1 MGGVGWAHDGVM
13 PDPHLSQPIP
23 APLLSM
29 ASTAEAVAFSVLASA
44 LPDAGAAPDGP
55 PEWIKLTPLGKVQ
68 GRDGRGPY
76 DFGDAARAA
85 AVVAASNAY
94 AGTVDPLIDYDHAFD
109 LAAARGLGNAPAA
122 GWIKELQA
130 RADGIY
136 ARVDW
141 TAAGAAKLKS
151 REYRYVS
158 PTFHHAADGTVLR
171 ILRAAL
177 TNHPNLYLPA
187 LASAGTHQ
195 EHCMD
200 PTLTALLAAL
210 GMPATTDVN
219 GAIARV
225 HGLVA
230 TSASARAD
238 LDRIATAA
246 GLAAGAAPT
255 AIAAAVSAEP
265 DPKAWVPMATYTAAA
280 SALTELQGKTVEQE
294 AVAAIEK
301 AMGEGKVPPVMRDH
315 YLKVYRFDPAGWPA
329 MASVMPVIVPPNKTA
344 GGPNGKPPGK
354 TDDGLDDGEKAV
366 FAMLG
371 VDPAAAAK
379 TKAELGW

>member
-136 ARVDW
+136 ARVDGPPP
-141 TAAGAAKLKS
+141 ARPSSRAGN
-151 REYRYVS
+151 
-158 PTFHHAADGTVLR
+158 T
-171 ILRAAL
+171 
-177 TNHPNLYLPA
+177 
-187 LASAGTHQ
+187 
-195 EHCMD
+195 
-200 PTLTALLAAL
+200 
-210 GMPATTDVN
+210 
-219 GAIARV
+219 
-225 HGLVA
+225 A
-230 TSASARAD
+230 TSARPFITRRTGPCCASC
-238 LDRIATAA
+238 
-246 GLAAGAAPT
+246 AP
-255 AIAAAVSAEP
+255 
-265 DPKAWVPMATYTAAA
+265 
-280 SALTELQGKTVEQE
+280 
-294 AVAAIEK
+294 
-301 AMGEGKVPPVMRDH
+301 R
-315 YLKVYRFDPAGWPA
+315 
-329 MASVMPVIVPPNKTA
+329 
-344 GGPNGKPPGK
+344 
-354 TDDGLDDGEKAV
+354 
-366 FAMLG
+366 
-371 VDPAAAAK
+371 
-379 TKAELGW
+379 

>member
-1 MGGVGWAHDGVM
+1 M
-13 PDPHLSQPIP
+13 PDPRSSQPIP

-29 ASTAEAVAFSVLASA
+29 ASTAEAVAFSVLASV
-44 LPDAGAAPDGP
+44 LPDTGAGEDGP
-55 PEWIKLTPLGKVQ
+55 PDWIKLTPLGKVQ

-85 AVVAASNAY
+85 AVVAASTAY

-109 LAAARGLGNAPAA
+109 LAAARGLGKAPAA

-141 TAAGAAKLKS
+141 TAAGAASLKS

-158 PTFHHAADGTVLR
+158 PTFNHTADGTVLR
-171 ILRAAL
+171 VLRAAL

-187 LASAGTHQ
+187 LASAGAHQ

-210 GMPATTDVN
+210 GMPAATDVN

-225 HGLVA
+225 HGLVTTA
-230 TSASARAD
+230 ASVRAD

-265 DPKAWVPMATYTAAA
+265 DPKAWVPMATYTATA

-294 AVAAIEK
+294 AAAAIDK
-301 AMGEGKVPPVMRDH
+301 AMDEGKVPPVMRDH

-329 MASVMPVIVPPNKTA
+329 MASVMPVIVPPGKTA
-344 GGPNGKPPGK
+344 DGTRGKPPAAAGA
-354 TDDGLDDGEKAV
+354 GLDDDEKAV

-379 TKAELGW
+379 TKTELGW